1 MKFLQGTSNEIRR
14 YICIYGF
21 NDSSFIAGL
30 VGIVTKN
37 KLSKALN
44 LKGKF
49 TLFLKGMLG
58 SMFVAYLVF
67 EIVNYLNFGIK
78 LSVAVGGFAAYMGT
92 DALLKIEQLVEKLIN
107 KKLDKL

>member
-1 MKFLQGTSNEIRR
+1 MKLEDIFVYMVLMIV
-14 YICIYGF
+14 
-21 NDSSFIAGL
+21 SFIAGL

-49 TLFLKGMLG
+49 TLFLKGMIG

-67 EIVNYLNFGIK
+67 EIVNYLNF
-78 LSVAVGGFAAYMGT
+78 
-92 DALLKIEQLVEKLIN
+92 
-107 KKLDKL
+107 

>member
-1 MKFLQGTSNEIRR
+1 MKLEDVFV
-14 YICIYGF
+14 YIVLMIV
-21 NDSSFIAGL
+21 SFIAGL

-37 KLSKALN
+37 KLSRALN
-44 LKGKF
+44 LKGKLA
-49 TLFLKGMLG
+49 LFIKGMLG

-67 EIVNYLNFGIK
+67 ELVSYLDFGIK
-78 LSVAVGGFAAYMGT
+78 LSVAIGGFAAYMGT

>member
-1 MKFLQGTSNEIRR
+1 MKLEDIFVYMVLMIV
-14 YICIYGF
+14 
-21 NDSSFIAGL
+21 SFIAGL

-44 LKGKF
+44 
-49 TLFLKGMLG
+49 LKGMLG

-107 KKLDKL
+107 KKMEKL

>member
-1 MKFLQGTSNEIRR
+1 MKLEDIFVYMVLMIV
-14 YICIYGF
+14 
-21 NDSSFIAGL
+21 SFIAGL

-78 LSVAVGGFAAYMGT
+78 LSVAVGGFAAIWGQMHC
-92 DALLKIEQLVEKLIN
+92 LKLSNL
-107 KKLDKL
+107 

>member
-1 MKFLQGTSNEIRR
+1 MKIEDFFVYVILMIV
-14 YICIYGF
+14 
-21 NDSSFIAGL
+21 SFIAGL

-49 TLFLKGMLG
+49 ALFLKGMLG

-107 KKLDKL
+107 KKMEKL

>member
-1 MKFLQGTSNEIRR
+1 
-14 YICIYGF
+14 
-21 NDSSFIAGL
+21 
-30 VGIVTKN
+30 
-37 KLSKALN
+37 
-44 LKGKF
+44 
-49 TLFLKGMLG
+49 

-78 LSVAVGGFAAYMGT
+78 LSVAVGGFAAYMA

>member
-1 MKFLQGTSNEIRR
+1 MKLEDVFV
-14 YICIYGF
+14 YIILMLV
-21 NDSSFIAGL
+21 SLIAGL
-30 VGIVTKN
+30 VGIITKN

-49 TLFLKGMLG
+49 ALFLKGMLG

-67 EIVNYLNFGIK
+67 EFVSYLNFDTK

-92 DALLKIEQLVEKLIN
+92 DALLKIEQLLEKLIN

>member
-1 MKFLQGTSNEIRR
+1 MKLEDIFVYMVLMIV
-14 YICIYGF
+14 
-21 NDSSFIAGL
+21 SFIAGL

-44 LKGKF
+44 
-49 TLFLKGMLG
+49 LKGMLG

>member
-1 MKFLQGTSNEIRR
+1 MKLEDIFVYMVLMIV
-14 YICIYGF
+14 
-21 NDSSFIAGL
+21 SFIAGL

-67 EIVNYLNFGIK
+67 EIVNYLN
-78 LSVAVGGFAAYMGT
+78 LA
-92 DALLKIEQLVEKLIN
+92 
-107 KKLDKL
+107 

>member
-1 MKFLQGTSNEIRR
+1 MKLEDIFVYMVLMIV
-14 YICIYGF
+14 
-21 NDSSFIAGL
+21 SFIAGL

-58 SMFVAYLVF
+58 SMFVAYL
-67 EIVNYLNFGIK
+67 
-78 LSVAVGGFAAYMGT
+78 
-92 DALLKIEQLVEKLIN
+92 
-107 KKLDKL
+107 

>member
-1 MKFLQGTSNEIRR
+1 MKLEDIFVYMVLMIV
-14 YICIYGF
+14 
-21 NDSSFIAGL
+21 SFIAGL

-49 TLFLKGMLG
+49 TLFLKGMIG

-78 LSVAVGGFAAYMGT
+78 LSVAVGGFEAYMGT

-107 KKLDKL
+107 KKMEKL

>member
-1 MKFLQGTSNEIRR
+1 MKLEDIFVYMVLMIV
-14 YICIYGF
+14 
-21 NDSSFIAGL
+21 SFIAGL
-30 VGIVTKN
+30 IGIVTKN

-78 LSVAVGGFAAYMGT
+78 LSVAVGGFAA
-92 DALLKIEQLVEKLIN
+92 
-107 KKLDKL
+107 

>member
-1 MKFLQGTSNEIRR
+1 MKLEDIFVYMVLMIV
-14 YICIYGF
+14 
-21 NDSSFIAGL
+21 SFIAGL

-78 LSVAVGGFAAYMGT
+78 LSVVVGGFAAYMGT

-107 KKLDKL
+107 KKMEKL

>member
-1 MKFLQGTSNEIRR
+1 MKLEDIFVYMVLMIV
-14 YICIYGF
+14 
-21 NDSSFIAGL
+21 SFIAGL

-78 LSVAVGGFAAYMGT
+78 LSVAVGGFSAYMGT

-107 KKLDKL
+107 KKMEKL

>member
-1 MKFLQGTSNEIRR
+1 MKLEDIFVYMVLMIV
-14 YICIYGF
+14 
-21 NDSSFIAGL
+21 SFIAGL

-58 SMFVAYLVF
+58 S
-67 EIVNYLNFGIK
+67 
-78 LSVAVGGFAAYMGT
+78 
-92 DALLKIEQLVEKLIN
+92 
-107 KKLDKL
+107 

>member
-21 NDSSFIAGL
+21 NDSKLYSW
-30 VGIVTKN
+30 TCRNCNKN

>member
-1 MKFLQGTSNEIRR
+1 MKLEDIFVYMVLMIV
-14 YICIYGF
+14 
-21 NDSSFIAGL
+21 SFIAGL

-78 LSVAVGGFAAYMGT
+78 LSVAVGGFGAYMGT

-107 KKLDKL
+107 KKMEKL